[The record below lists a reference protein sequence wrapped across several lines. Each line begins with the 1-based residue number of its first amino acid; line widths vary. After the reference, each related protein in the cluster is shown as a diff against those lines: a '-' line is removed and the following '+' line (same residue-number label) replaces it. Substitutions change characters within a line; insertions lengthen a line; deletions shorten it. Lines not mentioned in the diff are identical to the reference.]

1 MTCLCLVSFIYNQN
15 IVFLLLAQFIKIV
28 IAEFGHL
35 KGINEKLFLKYLS
48 FPMNVQLSRK
58 EIEELYGTRHI
69 GRDQARGL
77 DGLMD
82 FFCFSEVGFIIIYI
96 FSLLC
101 TLAVG
106 VVVVFHVFSMDTDM
120 TH

>member
-1 MTCLCLVSFIYNQN
+1 MHHDLSM
-15 IVFLLLAQFIKIV
+15 LLSLAQFVKIV

-35 KGINEKLFLKYLS
+35 KGINEKLFLKYFS

-69 GRDQARGL
+69 GRDQACGL

-82 FFCFSEVGFIIIYI
+82 FIIIYN

-101 TLAVG
+101 T
-106 VVVVFHVFSMDTDM
+106 MYWP
-120 TH
+120 

>member
-1 MTCLCLVSFIYNQN
+1 MHHDLSMLWSGSFRYNIYNQN
-15 IVFLLLAQFIKIV
+15 IVFLLLAQFVKIV

-35 KGINEKLFLKYLS
+35 KGINEKLFVKYLS

-101 TLAVG
+101 TMYWL
-106 VVVVFHVFSMDTDM
+106 
-120 TH
+120 